1 MFSDSL
7 GFICIG
13 SSSGIKG
20 VVIAPSHCLKGVI
33 QLLPMETIISYLFI
47 LGELNLD
54 TCKSEHLVSGQIQAC
69 CPMELVCTLESWP
82 MEQDSVALQVVSHA
96 IWDAW
101 QHLQLQHRLVNV
113 MQSKNKNHSCF
124 LNPQIRTNS
133 WLDGSISKIY
143 IWLRH
148 DLLVWEQDLQVKV
161 L

>member
-1 MFSDSL
+1 MFADSL
-7 GFICIG
+7 GFTCIG

-20 VVIAPSHCLKGVI
+20 VVTAPSHCLQGVI
-33 QLLPMETIISYLFI
+33 QLLPMETAMSYLFI

-54 TCKSEHLVSGQIQAC
+54 TCEQLVSAQIQAC
-69 CPMELVCTLESWP
+69 CPVELVYTLESWP
-82 MEQDSVALQVVSHA
+82 MEQDSIALQMMSHA
-96 IWDAW
+96 IWDAL

-133 WLDGSISKIY
+133 WLDGSISKIH
-143 IWLRH
+143 IWFKH
-148 DLLVWEQDLQVKV
+148 ELLVWEQDLQVKV